1 MKFYKISLLAGLISL
16 SLNLHAKEYEYN
28 ANCRHFNHVGLFE
41 QCLDKELAFYDGK
54 LNGLYLSFGANKAL
68 EQSELLWIKFKETDC
83 RYMARTANNSLRSRL
98 VYKACVLEKTKNRIA
113 DLKKS
118 NSYIEWF
125 RTV

>member
-1 MKFYKISLLAGLISL
+1 MKFYKFFWLIGLISL
-16 SLNLHAKEYEYN
+16 SLNLHAKEYQYQ

-54 LNGLYLSFGANKAL
+54 LNGLYLSLGSNKDL
-68 EQSELLWIKFKETDC
+68 ERSELLWIKFKETDC
-83 RYMARTANNSLRSRL
+83 AFMARSVEKSLRSRL
-98 VYKACVLEKTKNRIA
+98 VYKACVLEKTKNRIEE
-113 DLKKS
+113 LKKT